1 MCRYI
6 QQSMVVINTEVFK
19 ELKCFTVSVCGEE
32 ANNSP
37 DCFSK
42 EKKKLAVYAL
52 NYKSCLSSYF

>member
-6 QQSMVVINTEVFK
+6 QQSMVAINTEACK
-19 ELKCFTVSVCGEE
+19 ELKCFTVSICGEE

-52 NYKSCLSSYF
+52 NYKSCLSCNF

>member
-1 MCRYI
+1 
-6 QQSMVVINTEVFK
+6 MVAINTEACK
-19 ELKCFTVSVCGEE
+19 ELKCFTVSICGEE

-52 NYKSCLSSYF
+52 NYKSCLSCNF